1 MILDS
6 SAIIAMI
13 NRESQAETLERAL
26 ATDRQAKVGAPTK
39 LEAGIVLGAKFG
51 VRGKTLLARFL
62 QKWEVSTVPFGDEHA
77 EVAADAYHRFGKGR
91 HPAKLN
97 MGDCLSYA
105 TAYLAREPLLCIG
118 DDFPQTDLELVDL
131 SGSGATT

>member
-13 NRESQAETLERAL
+13 NREPQSEMLERAL
-26 ATDRQAKVGAPTK
+26 AASRFAKVGAPTR
-39 LEAGIVLGAKFG
+39 LESGIVLGAKFG

-62 QKWEVSTVPFGDEHA
+62 QQWEIAIVAFGDRHA
-77 EVAADAYHRFGKGR
+77 EVAIDAYHRFGKGR

-105 TAYLAREPLLCIG
+105 TAHLEREPLLCIG

-131 SGSGATT
+131 GGGQA

>member
-13 NRESQAETLERAL
+13 NRESPAELLERAL
-26 ATDRQAKVGAPTK
+26 AAARHPKVGAPTR
-39 LEAGIVLGAKFG
+39 LESGIVLGAKFG
-51 VRGKTLLARFL
+51 IRGKTLLARFL
-62 QKWEVSTVPFGDEHA
+62 QEWEVATVAFGDRHA
-77 EVAADAYHRFGKGR
+77 DVAIEAYHRFGKGR

-105 TAYLAREPLLCIG
+105 VANIEREPLLCIG
-118 DDFPQTDLELVDL
+118 DDFPQTDLALVDL
-131 SGSGATT
+131 SS

>member
-6 SAIIAMI
+6 SAVIAMI
-13 NRESQAETLERAL
+13 NRELHAGALERVL
-26 ATDRQAKVGAPTK
+26 ADARFAKIGAPTR
-39 LEAGIVLGAKFG
+39 LESGIVLGAKFG
-51 VRGKTLLARFL
+51 IRGKTLLARFL
-62 QKWEVSTVPFGDEHA
+62 QEWEIATVAFGDRHA
-77 EVAADAYHRFGKGR
+77 DVAVDAFHRFGKGR

-105 TAYLAREPLLCIG
+105 TARLEREPLLCIG

-131 SGSGATT
+131 G